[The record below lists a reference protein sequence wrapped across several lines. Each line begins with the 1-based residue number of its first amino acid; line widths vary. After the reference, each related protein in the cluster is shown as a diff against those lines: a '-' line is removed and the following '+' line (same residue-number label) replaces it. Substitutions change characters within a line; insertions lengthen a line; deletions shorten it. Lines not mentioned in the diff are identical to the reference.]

1 MRNTQFLKAL
11 TIGGFVAL
19 TCACGSA
26 ASHDDGGSL
35 AGTGGTAGTAGGGLG
50 GQSATGGI
58 LGSGG
63 GSGLG
68 GSALDAASTGGGGSG
83 GQSATG
89 GILGSGGSSGRG
101 GSGSD
106 AAGTTGSGSGG
117 KPATGGI
124 PGDGGNSGRGDGGMD
139 AAVVCTDDGGTGL
152 PAVARRCSSDADC
165 TIAIAARC
173 CGADQALGEAKSA
186 TDAYAAC
193 LALPPGACAGLG
205 CAKFLGYVT
214 DTGRT
219 TPVVAAT
226 EKPIDWVVVRC
237 SNGLCTSYVPQ
248 QSCDGACQPDV
259 DSSACSDSCAGGTP
273 CPDRCSA
280 ACAQGKICC
289 PWAGGPCIPNDAGG
303 CSGAQGYSC
312 ATATAAGTCPNQCYP

>member
-1 MRNTQFLKAL
+1 MRDAQRLKAL
-11 TIGGFVAL
+11 TLGGFVAL

-26 ASHDDGGSL
+26 ASSDDGGRL
-35 AGTGGTAGTAGGGLG
+35 TGTGGTAGTAGGGFG

-68 GSALDAASTGGGGSG
+68 GS
-83 GQSATG
+83 
-89 GILGSGGSSGRG
+89 
-101 GSGSD
+101 GSD

-117 KPATGGI
+117 PPATGGV
-124 PGDGGNSGRGDGGMD
+124 PGAGGNSGRGDGGMD
-139 AAVVCTDDGGTGL
+139 AAVVCTADGGTGL
-152 PAVARRCSSDADC
+152 PAAARRCSSDADC
-165 TIAIAARC
+165 TIAIVALC

-186 TDAYAAC
+186 ADAYAAC

-219 TPVVAAT
+219 TPSVAAT

-237 SNGLCTSYVPQ
+237 SNGLCTSDVAQ

-259 DSSACSDSCAGGTP
+259 GSSACSNSCAGGTP
-273 CPDRCSA
+273 CPNRCSA

-312 ATATAAGTCPNQCYP
+312 ATPTAAGACPNQCYP